1 MPSNPKEH
9 IVSRRI
15 LPVALASAAAAAA
28 ALLVPTA
35 AADPTETSTAD
46 YPSDEYGYTDS
57 AARCDAAQTVM
68 EFGRTSRAL
77 VAICVNPDGQLE
89 YRGVRLS
96 DQAALTMPASRG
108 ADGAITASNDGVTY
122 AVTPELL
129 LVSEGDSVLYR
140 DGWIEFQEPR
150 FSAGESS
157 SSATPTPT
165 ETTAASPTTTPTTT
179 PTTSPPATPTTSAT
193 ATTTTPT
200 ADSSPP
206 TASSSPTVSTT
217 TVTLTPG

>member
-1 MPSNPKEH
+1 MSPR
-9 IVSRRI
+9 IV
-15 LPVALASAAAAAA
+15 PVALASAAVAAA
-28 ALLVPTA
+28 ALLVPAA

-57 AARCDAAQTVM
+57 AARCDSAQTVM

-77 VAICVNPDGQLE
+77 VAICVSPDGQLE

-96 DQAALTMPASRG
+96 DQASLTMPASRG

-157 SSATPTPT
+157 SSATSSVTPTPT
-165 ETTAASPTTTPTTT
+165 ETTTASPTTSPTTT
-179 PTTSPPATPTTSAT
+179 PTTSPTTTPTTSA
-193 ATTTTPT
+193 APATTTPT
-200 ADSSPP
+200 ADSSPS

>member
-1 MPSNPKEH
+1 
-9 IVSRRI
+9 
-15 LPVALASAAAAAA
+15 
-28 ALLVPTA
+28 
-35 AADPTETSTAD
+35 
-46 YPSDEYGYTDS
+46 
-57 AARCDAAQTVM
+57 
-68 EFGRTSRAL
+68 L

-157 SSATPTPT
+157 SPVTSSATPTPT
-165 ETTAASPTTTPTTT
+165 ETTA
-179 PTTSPPATPTTSAT
+179 TSPTTSAT

>member
-1 MPSNPKEH
+1 VPSNPKEH
-9 IVSRRI
+9 ILSPRI

-157 SSATPTPT
+157 SSATSSATPTPT
-165 ETTAASPTTTPTTT
+165 ETTATSPTTSPTTTPTT
-179 PTTSPPATPTTSAT
+179 PTTSA
-193 ATTTTPT
+193 APATTTPT

>member
-1 MPSNPKEH
+1 MSP
-9 IVSRRI
+9 RI
-15 LPVALASAAAAAA
+15 LPIALASAAAAAA
-28 ALLVPTA
+28 AALLVPAA
-35 AADPTETSTAD
+35 AADPTETNTAD

-77 VAICVNPDGQLE
+77 VAICVSPDGQLE

-108 ADGAITASNDGVTY
+108 ADGAITASNDGVAY

-129 LVSEGDSVLYR
+129 LVTDGDTVLYR

-157 SSATPTPT
+157 SSATSSATHTPT
-165 ETTAASPTTTPTTT
+165 ETPSTTPTTT
-179 PTTSPPATPTTSAT
+179 PTTSPLTTPTTSAT
-193 ATTTTPT
+193 ATPTTPT

>member
-9 IVSRRI
+9 VLSPRT
-15 LPVALASAAAAAA
+15 LPVALASAAVAAS
-28 ALLVPTA
+28 ALLVPA
-35 AADPTETSTAD
+35 AVADPTGTSTAD
-46 YPSDEYGYTDS
+46 YPSDEFGYTDS

-77 VAICVNPDGQLE
+77 VAICVSPDGQLE

-96 DQAALTMPASRG
+96 DQASLTMPASRG
-108 ADGAITASNDGVTY
+108 TDGAITAANDGVTY
-122 AVTPELL
+122 AVTPERL

-150 FSAGESS
+150 FSPGASS
-157 SSATPTPT
+157 SSATSSATPTPT
-165 ETTAASPTTTPTTT
+165 ETTTESATTTPTTT
-179 PTTSPPATPTTSAT
+179 PTTTAPTSPTTSPAP
-193 ATTTTPT
+193 TPT
-200 ADSSPP
+200 SSP

>member
-1 MPSNPKEH
+1 LSP
-9 IVSRRI
+9 RI
-15 LPVALASAAAAAA
+15 LPVALASAAVAAA
-28 ALLVPTA
+28 ALLVPAA
-35 AADPTETSTAD
+35 AADPTGTSTAD

-77 VAICVNPDGQLE
+77 VAICVSPDGQLE

-96 DQAALTMPASRG
+96 DQASLTMPASRG

-122 AVTPELL
+122 AVTPERL

-150 FSAGESS
+150 FSAGASS
-157 SSATPTPT
+157 PSATSSTTPTPS
-165 ETTAASPTTTPTTT
+165 ETTTESPTTT
-179 PTTSPPATPTTSAT
+179 PTTSPTTTPTTSPTATPTT
-193 ATTTTPT
+193 PT
-200 ADSSPP
+200 ASSSPA
-206 TASSSPTVSTT
+206 ASSSPTVSTT

>member
-9 IVSRRI
+9 VLSPRT
-15 LPVALASAAAAAA
+15 LPVALASAAVAAS
-28 ALLVPTA
+28 ALLVPA
-35 AADPTETSTAD
+35 AVADPTGTSTAD

-77 VAICVNPDGQLE
+77 VAICVSPDGQLE

-96 DQAALTMPASRG
+96 DQASLTMPASRG
-108 ADGAITASNDGVTY
+108 TDGAITAANDGVTY
-122 AVTPELL
+122 AVTPERL

-150 FSAGESS
+150 FSPGASS
-157 SSATPTPT
+157 SSATSSATPTPT
-165 ETTAASPTTTPTTT
+165 QTTTESATTTPTTT
-179 PTTSPPATPTTSAT
+179 APTSPATSPAPTPA
-193 ATTTTPT
+193 
-200 ADSSPP
+200 SSP

>member
-9 IVSRRI
+9 ILSPRI
-15 LPVALASAAAAAA
+15 LPVVLASAAVAAA

-157 SSATPTPT
+157 SSATSSATPTPT
-165 ETTAASPTTTPTTT
+165 ETTATSPTTSPTTTPTT
-179 PTTSPPATPTTSAT
+179 PTTSA
-193 ATTTTPT
+193 APATTTPT

>member
-1 MPSNPKEH
+1 LSP
-9 IVSRRI
+9 RI
-15 LPVALASAAAAAA
+15 LPVALASAAVAAA
-28 ALLVPTA
+28 ALLVPAA
-35 AADPTETSTAD
+35 AADPTGTSTAD

-77 VAICVNPDGQLE
+77 VAICVSPDGQLE

-96 DQAALTMPASRG
+96 DQASLTMPASRG

-122 AVTPELL
+122 AVTPERL

-150 FSAGESS
+150 FSAGASS
-157 SSATPTPT
+157 PSATSSTTPTPS
-165 ETTAASPTTTPTTT
+165 ETTTESPTTT
-179 PTTSPPATPTTSAT
+179 PTTSPTATPTT
-193 ATTTTPT
+193 PT
-200 ADSSPP
+200 ASSSPA
-206 TASSSPTVSTT
+206 ASSSPTVSTT

>member
-9 IVSRRI
+9 ILSPRI

-157 SSATPTPT
+157 SPVTSSATPTPT
-165 ETTAASPTTTPTTT
+165 ETPTETPTTT

>member
-1 MPSNPKEH
+1 LSP
-9 IVSRRI
+9 RI
-15 LPVALASAAAAAA
+15 LPIALASAAAAAA
-28 ALLVPTA
+28 ALLVPAA
-35 AADPTETSTAD
+35 AADPTETNTAD

-77 VAICVNPDGQLE
+77 VAICVSPDGQLE

-108 ADGAITASNDGVTY
+108 ADGAITASNDGVAY

-129 LVSEGDSVLYR
+129 LVTEGDSVLYR

-157 SSATPTPT
+157 SSATSSATPTPT
-165 ETTAASPTTTPTTT
+165 ETPTTTSPTTSPSTT
-179 PTTSPPATPTTSAT
+179 PTTSPPTTPTTSAT
-193 ATTTTPT
+193 ATPTTPT

>member
-1 MPSNPKEH
+1 M
-9 IVSRRI
+9 
-15 LPVALASAAAAAA
+15 PVALASAAVAAA
-28 ALLVPTA
+28 ALLVPAA

-57 AARCDAAQTVM
+57 AARCDTTQTVM

-77 VAICVNPDGQLE
+77 VAICVSSDGQLE

-96 DQAALTMPASRG
+96 DQASLTMPASRG
-108 ADGAITASNDGVTY
+108 ADGEITASNDGVTY

-157 SSATPTPT
+157 SSATSSATPTPT
-165 ETTAASPTTTPTTT
+165 ETTTASPTTTPTT
-179 PTTSPPATPTTSAT
+179 PTTTATTSA
-193 ATTTTPT
+193 APTTTTPT

>member
-1 MPSNPKEH
+1 M
-9 IVSRRI
+9 SRRI
-15 LPVALASAAAAAA
+15 LPVALASAAVAAA
-28 ALLVPTA
+28 ALLVPAA

-46 YPSDEYGYTDS
+46 YPSDENGYTDS
-57 AARCDAAQTVM
+57 AARCDSAQTVM

-77 VAICVNPDGQLE
+77 VAICVSPDGQLE

-96 DQAALTMPASRG
+96 DQASLTMPASRG

-150 FSAGESS
+150 FSPGESS
-157 SSATPTPT
+157 SSATSSATPTPT
-165 ETTAASPTTTPTTT
+165 ETTTTSPTPTTT
-179 PTTSPPATPTTSAT
+179 ATTTTTPMTPTTSA
-193 ATTTTPT
+193 APATTTPT
-200 ADSSPP
+200 ADSSPS